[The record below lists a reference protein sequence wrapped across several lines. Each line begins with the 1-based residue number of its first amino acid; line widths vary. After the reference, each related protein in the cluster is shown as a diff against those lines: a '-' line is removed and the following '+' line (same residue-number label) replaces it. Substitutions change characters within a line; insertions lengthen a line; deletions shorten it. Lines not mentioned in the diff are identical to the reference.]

1 MSGEN
6 SRKYTRK
13 RLEARVWIGE
23 EEQDGTF
30 YLEMRDLSLGGM
42 YLESDFL
49 FEPGEI
55 LTVAF
60 DIFDGSPAISLTAS
74 VIWASTGPD
83 DPEHRAEYP
92 GMGLQF
98 LSVSRRD
105 SERIK
110 AVTEA

>member
-1 MSGEN
+1 MSGED
-6 SRKYTRK
+6 SRKHTRK
-13 RLEARVWIGE
+13 RIEARVWIGE

-30 YLEMRDLSLGGM
+30 YLEMRDLSIGGM

-60 DIFDGSPAISLTAS
+60 DIFDGSPPISLTAS
-74 VIWASTGPD
+74 VIWASIGQE

-98 LSVSRRD
+98 LSVNQRD
-105 SERIK
+105 RQRIK
-110 AVTEA
+110 TITET